1 MRKSNSVCLHI
12 IFLLTSHDDHLWD
25 SRHIRVWG
33 LTNSGGW
40 ITQLVVGS
48 GCVPSSDTTKWPG
61 PEHKA
66 SLTRNFRVLKS
77 RRDKLERSKKYRAD
91 LTHHYSSI
99 LLPSM
104 WHRGAATLRSP
115 PSNLLEPHVQ
125 ENISL
130 WIWIG
135 RRDVV
140 TRMDFTEVFGPHRAE
155 KSLAT
160 CLWTGQSPLTA
171 LAS

>member
-1 MRKSNSVCLHI
+1 MIWS
-12 IFLLTSHDDHLWD
+12 LTSHEDHLWV
-25 SRHIRVWG
+25 SVNTVWG

-48 GCVPSSDTTKWPG
+48 GCVPSLDTTKWPG

-66 SLTRNFRVLKS
+66 SLTRNFGILKS
-77 RRDKLERSKKYRAD
+77 RRDQVERSKKYRAD

-130 WIWIG
+130 WIWIYCHQNG
-135 RRDVV
+135 FHWGFWTSQGWKVSCNV
-140 TRMDFTEVFGPHRAE
+140 FMDGSVPFDSF
-155 KSLAT
+155 
-160 CLWTGQSPLTA
+160 SPLEVVAT
-171 LAS
+171 S